1 MVAINKETEVF
12 KSPLKKKKTK
22 MAHERAKIHIY
33 NCGLYIIEGQRTC
46 KSLQII
52 IGGERFYWEI
62 GKIIGD
68 IKLVDCDF

>member
-12 KSPLKKKKTK
+12 KSPLKKKKQRWPMK
-22 MAHERAKIHIY
+22 EQKSIY